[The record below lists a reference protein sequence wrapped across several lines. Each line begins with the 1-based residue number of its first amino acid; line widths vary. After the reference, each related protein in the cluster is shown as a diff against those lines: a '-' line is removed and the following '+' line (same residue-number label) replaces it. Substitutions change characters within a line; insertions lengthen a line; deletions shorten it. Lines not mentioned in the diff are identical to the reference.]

1 MRWLLLGMMEQASTE
16 EFFDLLSTS
25 VLASTWP
32 YPNGHTRYPKKRR
45 RAGRGW
51 LLYGYD

>member
-16 EFFDLLSTS
+16 EFFYLLSTS

-32 YPNGHTRYPKKRR
+32 YPNGHTRYPKEEKQ
-45 RAGRGW
+45 GW
-51 LLYGYD
+51 EGMVAL